1 MAQPVQIGILLYPNV
16 TQLDATGP
24 AQVLSRV
31 PGAKMHMIWKTR
43 DPVPTDAGF
52 SIVPTTSFAECPPLD
67 VICVPG
73 GAGQTALMGDPET
86 LDFLRKQAAG
96 ARYVTSVCT
105 GALVLGAAGLLR
117 GKRAATHWMSRDLLR
132 EFGAEPVAERVV
144 VDGRLI
150 TGGGVTAGIDIAL
163 RAAAEIAGR
172 DVAEAIQLMIE
183 YDPHPPFDAGSPSRA
198 RPDLVERVRQRVAPR
213 QGDRIERVRRA
224 AAALGADG

>member
-1 MAQPVQIGILLYPNV
+1 MAEPIQIGILLYPNV

-52 SIVPTTSFAECPPLD
+52 SIVPTTSFADCPQLD

-73 GAGQTALMGDPET
+73 GGGQVALMGDPET

-105 GALVLGAAGLLR
+105 GSLVLGAAGLLD
-117 GKRAATHWMSRDLLR
+117 GLEATTHWAAMTVLERL
-132 EFGAEPVAERVV
+132 GARPTDRRVV
-144 VDGRLI
+144 EQGKI
-150 TGGGVTAGIDIAL
+150 VTAAGVSSGIDMAL
-163 RAAAEIAGR
+163 RLAGH
-172 DVAEAIQLMIE
+172 VAGDTVAQAIQLGIE
-183 YDPHPPFDAGSPSRA
+183 YDPQPPYDSGSPAKASPEVIA
-198 RPDLVERVRQRVAPR
+198 L
-213 QGDRIERVRRA
+213 VRRA
-224 AAALGADG
+224 EDEEAQQAAAV